1 MWYFDSFEAEFIPK
15 EIKKFI
21 GNDNKCKNKCRKIKN
36 PKISYI
42 FDETVLSIICDN
54 CGSKDEKIFK
64 KQESF
69 KVLKL
74 FSLIN
79 NTKEWYIS
87 YQLIFSLL
95 IKIITLKKKYG
106 WRKHK
111 PRI

>member
-21 GNDNKCKNKCRKIKN
+21 GNKNFTTKIEYNNKCNDNKCKNKCRKIKN

-79 NTKEWYIS
+79 NMKE
-87 YQLIFSLL
+87 
-95 IKIITLKKKYG
+95 
-106 WRKHK
+106 
-111 PRI
+111 